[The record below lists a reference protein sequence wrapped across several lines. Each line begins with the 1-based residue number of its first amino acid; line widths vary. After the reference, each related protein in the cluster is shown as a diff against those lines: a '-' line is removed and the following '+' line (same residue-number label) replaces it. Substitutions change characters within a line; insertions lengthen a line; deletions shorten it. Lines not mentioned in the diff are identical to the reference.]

1 MQRKNFYLSTIEI
14 RLLNE
19 EAGRLDISTSDLL
32 RRIIDEYFKN
42 GLQTESNYIYY
53 SDNQNQ
59 NLIVS
64 GNSW

>member
-1 MQRKNFYLSTIEI
+1 MQRKNFYLSNIEI
-14 RLLNE
+14 RLLND

-53 SDNQNQ
+53 NGNQNH
-59 NLIVS
+59 LIVS